1 MPKSREREREKN
13 KDAKDRSS
21 HKDHRALV
29 RRVKKVVKKSR
40 RKLGDEKFEKELQRT
55 IAFLARLQNKLGGA
69 ESAEKKRPARK
80 ASAKSS
86 AKQTAR
92 SAANAKPTAG
102 TAAKRTRNTRK

>member
-69 ESAEKKRPARK
+69 ESAEKEPEIRENKKETQKNPSVPQIQRYGDTPRFV
-80 ASAKSS
+80 S
-86 AKQTAR
+86 
-92 SAANAKPTAG
+92 
-102 TAAKRTRNTRK
+102 

>member
-1 MPKSREREREKN
+1 MPKSREKE
-13 KDAKDRSS
+13 
-21 HKDHRALV
+21 RALV

-55 IAFLARLQNKLGGA
+55 IAFLARLQNKLGGP

-80 ASAKSS
+80 APAKSP
-86 AKQTAR
+86 AKQRVR
-92 SAANAKPTAG
+92 SAANSDAKPATR